1 LTHHAING
9 TLLIVY
15 QLREIHMTTARNT
28 QISLS
33 DTAWYHCVNRCV
45 RRAYLCGED
54 HHSGASYE
62 HRRGWIRD
70 RILELADVF
79 AIDVAGYAV
88 MSNHYHVILHVDTVR
103 AEGWSEEEV
112 LVRWCRLFRGGLLV
126 QRYLS
131 EERSA
136 MDAAEVLRVM
146 EYAAE
151 WRGRLIDISWYM
163 RTLNEYIAR
172 EANREDGVK
181 GRFWEGRFKSQALLD
196 EQALLTALAYVDLNP
211 IRAGIAETPESSDY
225 TSIQERI
232 TGVVGSAGLL
242 GEEGA
247 RQEDEVAKSAQ
258 SEAPVMAE
266 LMPFDATGSSDW
278 AIPFDFQ
285 DYLELVEWSG
295 RLLHPG
301 KRGRICSQTPAVLE
315 RLGLHPES
323 YIRHAGR
330 LLKRYGS
337 AVGRPDS
344 LVAASQRRQCR
355 YLRGLRVAREMVG

>member
-1 LTHHAING
+1 
-9 TLLIVY
+9 
-15 QLREIHMTTARNT
+15 MTTARNT

-131 EERSA
+131 EERSE

-196 EQALLTALAYVDLNP
+196 EQALLTALAYVIS
-211 IRAGIAETPESSDY
+211 IRSGP
-225 TSIQERI
+225 
-232 TGVVGSAGLL
+232 GLL
-242 GEEGA
+242 
-247 RQEDEVAKSAQ
+247 RRRRV
-258 SEAPVMAE
+258 
-266 LMPFDATGSSDW
+266 LT
-278 AIPFDFQ
+278 IPRSR
-285 DYLELVEWSG
+285 SG
-295 RLLHPG
+295 LPG
-301 KRGRICSQTPAVLE
+301 WLGRRVCWVRKVRGRRMRWPS
-315 RLGLHPES
+315 R
-323 YIRHAGR
+323 R
-330 LLKRYGS
+330 
-337 AVGRPDS
+337 
-344 LVAASQRRQCR
+344 SQRRR
-355 YLRGLRVAREMVG
+355 